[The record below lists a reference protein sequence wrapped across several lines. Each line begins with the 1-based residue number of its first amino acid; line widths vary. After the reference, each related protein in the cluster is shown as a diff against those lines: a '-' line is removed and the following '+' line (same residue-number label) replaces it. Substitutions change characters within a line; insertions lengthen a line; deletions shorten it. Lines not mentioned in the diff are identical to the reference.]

1 MVLLLMKNITLFSKI
16 QAVSAHESEQ
26 VSSSQ
31 LLLQSLFWAKREI
44 KTNQIHVPP
53 NQTFTD
59 SDYKKEVIK
68 AVLSQVVIFKMERL
82 TRGDPGVAPVNPTLV
97 RYRRHGLAN
106 TADPNQQ

>member
-1 MVLLLMKNITLFSKI
+1 M
-16 QAVSAHESEQ
+16 
-26 VSSSQ
+26 
-31 LLLQSLFWAKREI
+31 
-44 KTNQIHVPP
+44 PP